1 MKRLLNLESRLK
13 NLERIKIC
21 LGTDTDLRR
30 VNKLI
35 MQTEKKVKYYERNI
49 NRRRYNSNKNMDT

>member
-1 MKRLLNLESRLK
+1 MERLFNLENRLK

-35 MQTEKKVKYYERNI
+35 KQTEKKIKYYGNHIQQTIYRTEV
-49 NRRRYNSNKNMDT
+49 

>member
-1 MKRLLNLESRLK
+1 MSLQRLFNLENRLK

-21 LGTDTDLRR
+21 LGTDIDLRR

-35 MQTEKKVKYYERNI
+35 KQTEKKYEIYTRT
-49 NRRRYNSNKNMDT
+49 SFKS

>member
-1 MKRLLNLESRLK
+1 MKRLFDLENRLK

-21 LGTDTDLRR
+21 LGTDSDLRR

-35 MQTEKKVKYYERNI
+35 KQTAKKVKYYN
-49 NRRRYNSNKNMDT
+49 NQLSCG